1 MLEMLEYE
9 FMKTAF
15 LAGIVIAVM
24 GGLTG
29 IFVVLRKLS
38 FLTDGIAHFS
48 LVGVAAAIA
57 TGSSIIAWT
66 FASAL
71 FGAVLIERIRSG
83 FRLSADASVGVLL
96 PIGLSLGVIILS
108 AAKITSIDLASY
120 LFGSILAIP
129 YEDLALISTLGVA
142 TIVTIIYFHR
152 QFLYISYDEE
162 GAQASGMN
170 VRLYNLILI
179 AAAGIAAV
187 LTIRVAGILLASSI
201 MVIPAASALQFNFSF
216 RKTAMLSCIFALA
229 SVLVGITF
237 SYYLGIPTG
246 AAIAFCSFVLFLLSA
261 ALASKVKNL

>member
-1 MLEMLEYE
+1 MFEYE

-15 LAGIVIAVM
+15 LAGIVIAIM
-24 GGLTG
+24 GGLAG
-29 IFVVLRKLS
+29 LFIILRRLS

-48 LVGVAAAIA
+48 LAGVAAAIA

-71 FGAVLIERIRSG
+71 LGAVLIEKIRSK
-83 FRLSADASVGVLL
+83 FHLSADASVGVLL
-96 PIGLSLGVIILS
+96 PLGLSLGVIILS

-129 YEDLALISTLGVA
+129 SEDLSLIGVLGVA
-142 TIVTIIYFHR
+142 TIAIIIYFHKK
-152 QFLYISYDEE
+152 FLYISYDEE

-179 AAAGIAAV
+179 VAVGIAAV

-216 RKTAMLSCIFALA
+216 RRTAMLSCIFALA

-261 ALASKVKNL
+261 TAAPKAKNL